1 MNKLLLLSL
10 AIVATVAVASD
21 SRLLR
26 CRALADDR
34 ARLVCY
40 DAIPADN
47 SRSRPAAAMPPGR
60 TDDAASFGLPAPA
73 APAEELRS
81 RVVGPFGG
89 WEAKTVLRLE
99 NGQHWQI
106 ADGSRAAYSLDSPQV
121 QITRGAFSGYVMV
134 IEGVAQRPRVRR
146 VN

>member
-1 MNKLLLLSL
+1 MNKLLFLSL

-21 SRLLR
+21 SLLLR

-34 ARLVCY
+34 ARLACY
-40 DAIPADN
+40 DAIPADK
-47 SRSRPAAAMPPGR
+47 SRARPSGVAPPGQTR
-60 TDDAASFGLPAPA
+60 DAASFGLPAPA
-73 APAEELRS
+73 APADELHS
-81 RVVGPFGG
+81 RVVGHFDG

-106 ADGSRAAYSLDSPQV
+106 VDGSRAAYSLDSPQV